1 MLDKNKIGHNF
12 PTFTVTVERRWL
24 RSFAKAIGESN
35 PIYMDENA
43 ACEAG
48 YRTLPA
54 PPTFAMALDQES
66 SEFLPFVPL
75 LDIDISKVLHA
86 SQEFEYLEPICA
98 GDTIQVA
105 SKIADIFEKKSGL
118 LDFIVMENTYTNQN
132 GDLAVRATSTLVV
145 RNT

>member
-75 LDIDISKVLHA
+75 LDIDISRFCMPRRSSSIWSRYAQAILFKWLRKL
-86 SQEFEYLEPICA
+86 Q
-98 GDTIQVA
+98 
-105 SKIADIFEKKSGL
+105 IFLRKRVVCWTL
-118 LDFIVMENTYTNQN
+118 L
-132 GDLAVRATSTLVV
+132 
-145 RNT
+145 